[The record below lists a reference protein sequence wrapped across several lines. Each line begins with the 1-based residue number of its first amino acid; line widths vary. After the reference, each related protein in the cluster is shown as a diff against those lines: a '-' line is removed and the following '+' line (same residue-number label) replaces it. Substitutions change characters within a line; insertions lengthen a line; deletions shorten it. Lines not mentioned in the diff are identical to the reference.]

1 MRLNLTLKVVSS
13 LFCSMLLTSVITVAV
28 GIHFMTRPLEES
40 IGDSL
45 ERVQRNMDA
54 VNTATSQRY
63 RCIGLALAED
73 IALQRAVEANDRQ
86 AIQSLVDGFARQTQI
101 DVLIVGN
108 AEGQVLARNDGK
120 QAGGSEAAQPA
131 IKTALGGKE
140 TVGLCRLSNVPHLL
154 GAVLPLRQKGG
165 KVIGTL
171 ALGVSL
177 DEPDHIDWLKKIN
190 DLEVT
195 FFEGDTRVMTS
206 IVANGQRAVGTRL
219 ESPEILDAVLQRGQ
233 SATQENVI
241 LGEPYRSI
249 YWPARDAEGETIGMW
264 FAGVPVAK
272 LDDLRNTG
280 ISVTCLV
287 SGVVLLVL
295 LALSV
300 LLGIRLARPVKHITA
315 YTLAVAAGNTQ
326 ARLDVQGTDDMGQLA
341 DALRGMVSSLQQSTA
356 EAEAKT
362 REAEA
367 RGEEAHK
374 ALAEAEEARKQAES
388 ARREGMLAAA
398 ARIESVVDSVSEA
411 VRSLNA
417 EIENA
422 SQGATQASA
431 RLGETATA
439 MEEMNATV
447 LEVARNAEDAAQAS
461 AGVRQEALSGQDNMR
476 TTMQRMQQL
485 AQEAEALRQDMERLA
500 GQSHNIGQVLGLIRD
515 IADQTNLLALNAAIE
530 AARAGEAGRGFAVV
544 ADEVRKLAEKT
555 MQATQD
561 VETAVFA
568 IQKGTEASSATAQR
582 TGEAIRQMAETA
594 GEFNERLDGIAH
606 MATDASNKVQA
617 IAAAATQQSAAS
629 EEINHSIGEVN
640 ELSARAASG
649 ARNADGQISTMRQQV
664 LTVQGILDAI
674 RTEVRQE
681 QERDSA
687 SEELAPTHF

>member
-45 ERVQRNMDA
+45 ERVHRNMDA

-73 IALQRAVEANDRQ
+73 GALRRAVAEGDRQ
-86 AIQSLVDGFARQTQI
+86 TVQTLIDNFARQTQI
-101 DVLIVGN
+101 DVLSVGN
-108 AEGQVLARNDGK
+108 AEGQVLARKDSQ
-120 QAGGSEAAQPA
+120 QASGNESTLPA
-131 IKTALGGKE
+131 VKNALGGGE
-140 TVGLCRLSNVPHLL
+140 TVGLCSISGIPHLL
-154 GAVLPLRQKGG
+154 GAVLPLRGEGG

-177 DEPDHIDWLKKIN
+177 DKPDHIDWLKRIN

-219 ESPEILDAVLQRGQ
+219 ESQEILDAVLKQGKP
-233 SATQENVI
+233 ATQENMI

-249 YWPARDAEGETIGMW
+249 YWPARDAEGEIIGMW
-264 FAGVPVAK
+264 FAGVPVAA

-326 ARLDVQGTDDMGQLA
+326 ARLDVHGTDDMGQLA

-367 RGEEAHK
+367 RGEEARK

-422 SQGATQASA
+422 SQGASQASA

-439 MEEMNATV
+439 MEEMNSTV
-447 LEVARNAEDAAQAS
+447 LEVARS
-461 AGVRQEALSGQDNMR
+461 AGNAADVSTEARSKADEGANVVAKSVQSIQSVQDQSGQ
-476 TTMQRMQQL
+476 
-485 AQEAEALRQDMERLA
+485 LRQDMNTLA
-500 GQSHNIGQVLGLIRD
+500 EQAQAISQIMSVISD

-530 AARAGEAGRGFAVV
+530 AARAGDAGRGFAVV

-555 MQATQD
+555 MNSTTDVATAIHAIQNSTDKSMKQVDIAVENISQATGFADQSGAALKEIFQLI
-561 VETAVFA
+561 ET
-568 IQKGTEASSATAQR
+568 SSDQVR
-582 TGEAIRQMAETA
+582 
-594 GEFNERLDGIAH
+594 
-606 MATDASNKVQA
+606 A
-617 IAAAATQQSAAS
+617 IAAASEQQSAAS
-629 EEINHSIGEVN
+629 EEINRSISEVN
-640 ELSARAASG
+640 QRADELARA
-649 ARNADGQISTMRQQV
+649 MRTAAAAVESLNTQTQNLSHIV
-664 LTVQGILDAI
+664 EDLKN
-674 RTEVRQE
+674 
-681 QERDSA
+681 S
-687 SEELAPTHF
+687 

>member
-1 MRLNLTLKVVSS
+1 MRLNLTLKVVIS
-13 LFCSMLLTSVITVAV
+13 LFCSMLLTSAITVAV

-45 ERVQRNMDA
+45 DRVHRNMDA

-73 IALQRAVEANDRQ
+73 GALRRAVEANDRQ
-86 AIQSLVDGFARQTQI
+86 AIQTLINDFGRQSQI
-101 DVLIVGN
+101 DIIMVGN
-108 AEGQVLARNDGK
+108 AAGEVLASKSDK
-120 QAGGSEAAQPA
+120 QTGSDESASAAV
-131 IKTALGGKE
+131 KSALGGQE
-140 TVGLCRLSNVPHLL
+140 TVGICRLAKVPHLL
-154 GAVLPLRQKGG
+154 GAVLPIRQNGG

-177 DEPDHIDWLKKIN
+177 DEPQHIDWLKRIN

-249 YWPARDAEGETIGMW
+249 YWPARDAGGQIIGMW
-264 FAGVPVAK
+264 FAGVPVAT
-272 LDDLRNTG
+272 LDALRNEG
-280 ISVTCLV
+280 ISVTCLA
-287 SGVVLLVL
+287 SGGVLLVL

-326 ARLDVQGTDDMGQLA
+326 AVLDVQGKDDMGQLA
-341 DALRGMVSSLQQSTA
+341 DALRGMVSSLQRSTT

-367 RGEEAHK
+367 RGEEARK

-388 ARREGMLAAA
+388 ARHEGMLAAA
-398 ARIESVVDSVSEA
+398 ARIESVVESVSAA
-411 VRSLNA
+411 VSSLTV
-417 EIENA
+417 EIDNA
-422 SQGATQASA
+422 SQGASQASA

-439 MEEMNATV
+439 MEEMNSTV
-447 LEVARNAEDAAQAS
+447 LEVARS
-461 AGVRQEALSGQDNMR
+461 AGNAADMSTEARSKADEGATVVAKSVQSIQSVQDQSGQ
-476 TTMQRMQQL
+476 
-485 AQEAEALRQDMERLA
+485 LRQDMNTLA
-500 GQSHNIGQVLGLIRD
+500 EQAQAISQIMSVISD

-530 AARAGEAGRGFAVV
+530 AARAGDAGRGFAVV

-555 MQATQD
+555 MASTSEVARVVHAIQESTTKSMAAMDESIQLIVQATD
-561 VETAVFA
+561 FA
-568 IQKGTEASSATAQR
+568 GKSGDALHDIVTDAEATADEVR
-582 TGEAIRQMAETA
+582 
-594 GEFNERLDGIAH
+594 
-606 MATDASNKVQA
+606 A
-617 IAAAATQQSAAS
+617 IATASEEQSAAS
-629 EEINHSIGEVN
+629 EEINRSIVEVN
-640 ELSARAASG
+640 SMTSEG
-649 ARNADGQISTMRQQV
+649 ARVMR
-664 LTVQGILDAI
+664 DASQA
-674 RTEVRQE
+674 V
-681 QERDSA
+681 A
-687 SEELAPTHF
+687 ELAREVQELRALIVDLKQS

>member
-40 IGDSL
+40 IGSSL

-73 IALQRAVEANDRQ
+73 GALRRAVEENDRQ
-86 AIQSLVDGFARQTQI
+86 AVQALIDDFGRQSQI
-101 DVLIVGN
+101 SILMVGN
-108 AEGQVLARNDGK
+108 AAGQVLASKDKK
-120 QAGGSEAAQPA
+120 QSGGDESASSA
-131 IKTALGGKE
+131 IKAALDGKE
-140 TVGLCRLSNVPHLL
+140 TIGLCRLSRVPHLL
-154 GAVLPLRQKGG
+154 GAVLPLRGEGG
-165 KVIGTL
+165 KVVGTL

-177 DEPDHIDWLKKIN
+177 DDPGHIDWLKQTN

-219 ESPEILDAVLQRGQ
+219 ESPEILDAVLKQGR

-249 YWPARDAEGETIGMW
+249 YWPARDAGGEIIGMW
-264 FAGVPVAK
+264 FVGVPVAT
-272 LDDLRNTG
+272 LDALRNQG
-280 ISVTCLV
+280 ISVTCLA
-287 SGVVLLVL
+287 SGGVLLVL

-300 LLGIRLARPVKHITA
+300 LLGIRLARPVKKITA
-315 YTLAVAAGNTQ
+315 YTLAVADGNTQ
-326 ARLDVQGTDDMGQLA
+326 VQLDVQGKDDMGQLA
-341 DALRGMVSSLQQSTA
+341 DALRSMVSSLQQSAA

-367 RGEEAHK
+367 RGEEARK

-398 ARIESVVDSVSEA
+398 ARIESVVESVSEA
-411 VRSLNA
+411 VSSLNT

-422 SQGATQASA
+422 SQGASQASA

-439 MEEMNATV
+439 MEEMNSTV
-447 LEVARNAEDAAQAS
+447 LEVARS
-461 AGVRQEALSGQDNMR
+461 AGNAADVSTEARGKADEGATVVAKSVQSIQSVQEQSGQ
-476 TTMQRMQQL
+476 
-485 AQEAEALRQDMERLA
+485 LRQDMNTLA
-500 GQSHNIGQVLGLIRD
+500 EQAQAISQIMSVISD

-530 AARAGEAGRGFAVV
+530 AARAGDAGRGFAVV

-555 MQATQD
+555 MNSTTDVATAIHAIQNSADKSMKQVDIAVENIGQATEFADQSGAALKEIFQLI
-561 VETAVFA
+561 ET
-568 IQKGTEASSATAQR
+568 SSDQVR
-582 TGEAIRQMAETA
+582 
-594 GEFNERLDGIAH
+594 
-606 MATDASNKVQA
+606 A
-617 IAAAATQQSAAS
+617 IAAASEQQSAAS
-629 EEINHSIGEVN
+629 EEINRSISDVN
-640 ELSARAASG
+640 QRADELARAMRTAAAAVESL
-649 ARNADGQISTMRQQV
+649 NAQTQNLSHIVEDLKNS
-664 LTVQGILDAI
+664 
-674 RTEVRQE
+674 
-681 QERDSA
+681 
-687 SEELAPTHF
+687 

>member
-40 IGDSL
+40 IGSSL

-73 IALQRAVEANDRQ
+73 GALRRAVEENDRQ
-86 AIQSLVDGFARQTQI
+86 AVQALIDDFGRQSQI
-101 DVLIVGN
+101 SILMVGN
-108 AEGQVLARNDGK
+108 AAGQVLASKDKK
-120 QAGGSEAAQPA
+120 QSGGDESASSA
-131 IKTALGGKE
+131 IKAALDGKE
-140 TVGLCRLSNVPHLL
+140 TIGLCRLSRVPHLL
-154 GAVLPLRQKGG
+154 GAVLPLRGEGG
-165 KVIGTL
+165 KVVGTL

-177 DEPDHIDWLKKIN
+177 DDPGHIDWLKQTN

-219 ESPEILDAVLQRGQ
+219 ESPEILDAVLKQGR

-249 YWPARDAEGETIGMW
+249 YWPARDAGGEIIGMW
-264 FAGVPVAK
+264 FVGVPVAT
-272 LDDLRNTG
+272 LDALRNQG
-280 ISVTCLV
+280 ISVTCLA
-287 SGVVLLVL
+287 SGGVLLVL

-300 LLGIRLARPVKHITA
+300 LLGIRLARPVKKITA
-315 YTLAVAAGNTQ
+315 YTLAVADGNTQ
-326 ARLDVQGTDDMGQLA
+326 VQLDVQGKDDMGQLA
-341 DALRGMVSSLQQSTA
+341 DALRSMVSSLQQSAA

-367 RGEEAHK
+367 RGEEARK

-398 ARIESVVDSVSEA
+398 ARIESVVESVSEA
-411 VRSLNA
+411 VSSLNT

-422 SQGATQASA
+422 SQGASQASA

-439 MEEMNATV
+439 MEEMNSTV
-447 LEVARNAEDAAQAS
+447 LEVARS
-461 AGVRQEALSGQDNMR
+461 AGNAADVSTEARGKADEGATVVAKSVQSIQSVQEQSGQ
-476 TTMQRMQQL
+476 
-485 AQEAEALRQDMERLA
+485 LRQDMNTLA
-500 GQSHNIGQVLGLIRD
+500 EQAQAISQIMSVISD

-530 AARAGEAGRGFAVV
+530 AARAGDAGRGFAVV

-555 MQATQD
+555 MNSTTDVAT
-561 VETAVFA
+561 AIHA
-568 IQKGTEASSATAQR
+568 IQNSADKSMKQVDIAVENISEATGFADQSGAALKEIFQLIETSSDQVR
-582 TGEAIRQMAETA
+582 
-594 GEFNERLDGIAH
+594 
-606 MATDASNKVQA
+606 A
-617 IAAAATQQSAAS
+617 IAAASEQQSAAS
-629 EEINHSIGEVN
+629 EEINRSISEVN
-640 ELSARAASG
+640 QRADELARA
-649 ARNADGQISTMRQQV
+649 MRTAAAAVESLNTQTQNLSHIV
-664 LTVQGILDAI
+664 EDLKN
-674 RTEVRQE
+674 
-681 QERDSA
+681 S
-687 SEELAPTHF
+687 

>member
-73 IALQRAVEANDRQ
+73 IALQRAVEENDRQ
-86 AIQSLVDGFARQTQI
+86 AIQSLVNEFARQTRI

-108 AEGQVLARNDGK
+108 AEGQVLARNGDK

-131 IKTALGGKE
+131 IKAALGGKE

-177 DEPDHIDWLKKIN
+177 DEPEHIDWLKKIN

-206 IVANGQRAVGTRL
+206 IVANGHRAVGTRL
-219 ESPEILDAVLQRGQ
+219 ESPEILDTVLQRGQ

-249 YWPARDAEGETIGMW
+249 YWPARDAEGEIIGMW
-264 FAGVPVAK
+264 FAGVPVAT

-326 ARLDVQGTDDMGQLA
+326 ARLDVHGADDMGQLA

-367 RGEEAHK
+367 RGEEARK
-374 ALAEAEEARKQAES
+374 ALTEAEEARKQAES
-388 ARREGMLAAA
+388 ARHEGMLAAA
-398 ARIESVVDSVSEA
+398 ARIESVVESVSEA

-439 MEEMNATV
+439 MEEMNSSV
-447 LEVARNAEDAAQAS
+447 LEVARS
-461 AGVRQEALSGQDNMR
+461 AGNAADVSTGPEQGRRGR
-476 TTMQRMQQL
+476 H
-485 AQEAEALRQDMERLA
+485 
-500 GQSHNIGQVLGLIRD
+500 GGGQVRPQYPERTGSVRPV
-515 IADQTNLLALNAAIE
+515 AAGHE
-530 AARAGEAGRGFAVV
+530 YAGRAGAGHQPDHERHFGHCRPDQPAGPQRGH
-544 ADEVRKLAEKT
+544 R
-555 MQATQD
+555 
-561 VETAVFA
+561 
-568 IQKGTEASSATAQR
+568 GGPR
-582 TGEAIRQMAETA
+582 R
-594 GEFNERLDGIAH
+594 
-606 MATDASNKVQA
+606 
-617 IAAAATQQSAAS
+617 
-629 EEINHSIGEVN
+629 
-640 ELSARAASG
+640 
-649 ARNADGQISTMRQQV
+649 
-664 LTVQGILDAI
+664 
-674 RTEVRQE
+674 
-681 QERDSA
+681 
-687 SEELAPTHF
+687 